1 MITNRMSIADWK
13 RVAATKPAKSKSEK
27 AHKYGA
33 TRTKVDGIWF
43 DSASEAERYRDLKL
57 LERAGKITELELQP
71 SFALHTT
78 RPEDPEQRIKMC
90 DYVADFRYVEN
101 GQSIVEDV
109 KGSKD
114 MQTPMSKLKIKW
126 VEAEHGITVSLVDG
140 KGRAI

>member
-71 SFALHTT
+71 SFALHTVS
-78 RPEDPEQRIKMC
+78 PEEPNKPIHLC
-90 DYVADFRYVEN
+90 DYVADFRYMEN
-101 GQSIVEDV
+101 HCCIIEDV

-126 VEAEHGITVSLVDG
+126 VEVEYGINVRLVDG